1 MVCAKSE
8 MRLMHLARKYQ
19 SIGLITLS
27 LLVGAIMTFIALP
40 FLTRLYSVNDFGQ
53 YGVALA
59 FVSVLSTVANLRLD
73 QALFVAKPEHQKSL
87 IFESSVFSLLFSVLS
102 AVVIGFIYNAEM
114 AVAIALGVFANTL
127 IQSVYNYKFA
137 HEAEW
142 FCAGLN
148 IFRSLIVVAVQLSLP
163 LMLNINLLNSYS
175 VSSLA
180 MIMVLLIYVLNQRLY
195 QVSWNAFK
203 NYKDFIFSNTPHA
216 LLNSFSHNLPYYVV
230 AHFVGFQ
237 AVGFYSIVERTL
249 RVPINL
255 MSQTIRQFFIRKFY
269 QQDSATEALK
279 SSVFLSLV
287 SLPFFAIFFV
297 LPESFYLMIFDQA
310 WQGIATYFQI
320 LALGYWAVFCN
331 PPSSAYL
338 IAKRQSHIL
347 FKLQIIEL
355 IIKFIL
361 FAGLYWLCAD
371 KLYMLLAVPVA
382 LIFYNFAILAVVW
395 RRPE

>member
-1 MVCAKSE
+1 

-27 LLVGAIMTFIALP
+27 LLAGAIMTFIALP
-40 FLTRLYSVNDFGQ
+40 FLTRLYSVQDFGQ

-73 QALFVAKPEHQKSL
+73 QALLVAKPEHQKSL
-87 IFESSVFSLLFSVLS
+87 IFESSVFSLLFSILS
-102 AVVIGFIYNAEM
+102 AVVIGFIYDAEM
-114 AVAIALGVFANTL
+114 AVAIAFGVFANTL
-127 IQSVYNYKFA
+127 IQSIYNYKFA

-148 IFRSLIVVAVQLSLP
+148 IFRSLIVVTVQLSLP
-163 LMLNINLLNSYS
+163 LMLSINLLNSYS

-180 MIMVLLIYVLNQRLY
+180 MIMVLLMYVLNQRLY

-297 LPESFYLMIFDQA
+297 LPESFYLMIFGQA

-371 KLYMLLAVPVA
+371 KLYMLLSVPVA

>member
-1 MVCAKSE
+1 

>member
-1 MVCAKSE
+1 
-8 MRLMHLARKYQ
+8 MRLARLVRQYK

-40 FLTRLYSVNDFGQ
+40 FLTRLYSVHDFGQ

-73 QALFVAKPEHQKSL
+73 QALLVAKPEHQKSL
-87 IFESSVFSLLFSVLS
+87 IFESSVFSLLFSILS
-102 AVVIGFIYNAEM
+102 AVVIGLIYDAEM

-297 LPESFYLMIFDQA
+297 LPESFYLMIFGQA